1 MPKGT
6 PEDLINA
13 LNMRIDE
20 LSGSGIESSTTIE
33 ADGRTGWTTEEVLD
47 YFDKTLGWDITDERV
62 QNYADAVAEYLDM
75 GYDAWR
81 QAGYDEQPYTLE
93 QWYEDTK
100 MNYPDE
106 IAEFEELYAAT
117 DINKECPGGVC
128 EVDDKEAVYG
138 DDIVGNIYVSD
149 IVWDTDYSEGIDY
162 LPTEVTIDYDEILDP
177 DEESVFELDDLDL
190 EERINDYL
198 SDNYGF
204 LVETYSYTI

>member
-47 YFDKTLGWDITDERV
+47 YFDKTLGWDITDKRV

-117 DINKECPGGVC
+117 DINKDCPGGVC

>member
-47 YFDKTLGWDITDERV
+47 YFDKTLGWDITDKRV

>member
-128 EVDDKEAVYG
+128 KVDDKEAVYG